1 ARQILEQALSAL
13 SMLCILPLQDWLA
26 VSERLRN
33 PDVKAE
39 RINDPANPKH
49 YWRYRMHIPIEK
61 MAADTDFC
69 QTVRELVL
77 HSGRKFSEVH

>member
-1 ARQILEQALSAL
+1 MQQALSAP

-26 VSERLRN
+26 TSDTLRH

-61 MAADTDFC
+61 MAADAAFC
-69 QTVRELVL
+69 RTVREMVTQ
-77 HSGRKFSEVH
+77 SGRD